1 MIEHF
6 LTNDVIIVFN
16 KLDSHGLV
24 VRTLV
29 QNSTME
35 VFLSKLIFHKY
46 HDTETLVLQLFTG
59 EQNLVMFHRT
69 FILHY
74 NSHGKQ
80 RGNLKYPTHFNFV
93 GILLI
98 SLLFAI

>member
-6 LTNDVIIVFN
+6 LSNDVIIVFN

-29 QNSTME
+29 QTSTME

-46 HDTETLVLQLFTG
+46 HDTETLLLQLFTV
-59 EQNLVMFHRT
+59 EQNLVMFYRT

-74 NSHGKQ
+74 NSLGKQ
-80 RGNLKYPTHFNFV
+80 RGNLKFPLHNHFV
-93 GILLI
+93 SILHF
-98 SLLFAI
+98 SLLFAK

>member
-29 QNSTME
+29 QLSTME

-46 HDTETLVLQLFTG
+46 YDTETLLLQLFTG
-59 EQNLVMFHRT
+59 EQNLVMFYRT
-69 FILHY
+69 FI
-74 NSHGKQ
+74 
-80 RGNLKYPTHFNFV
+80 
-93 GILLI
+93 
-98 SLLFAI
+98 